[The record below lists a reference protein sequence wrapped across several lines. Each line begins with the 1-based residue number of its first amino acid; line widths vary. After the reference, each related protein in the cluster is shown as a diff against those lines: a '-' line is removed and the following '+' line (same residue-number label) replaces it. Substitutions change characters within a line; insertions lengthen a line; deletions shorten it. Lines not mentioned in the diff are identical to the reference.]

1 MKKLA
6 LMVFAVVLAA
16 VVMTGCKLVVEVP
29 EVINSSL
36 TNASLVLE
44 KKGLAP
50 YVVDSLEFD
59 GIGKNLV
66 CKQTPLPGSVVK
78 RGTQVKIWIS
88 KGPTAEVEIFI
99 PEPPVEEAVE
109 VPEVK

>member
-50 YVVDSLEFD
+50 
-59 GIGKNLV
+59 
-66 CKQTPLPGSVVK
+66 
-78 RGTQVKIWIS
+78 
-88 KGPTAEVEIFI
+88 
-99 PEPPVEEAVE
+99 
-109 VPEVK
+109 